1 MLRDQLLPLP
11 LAGAHQPQE
20 KDGPLHGSISH
31 ELYYTDALM
40 NNDAT
45 LLQAFRSG
53 DEAAFALLAE
63 RYHHAI
69 RTTCQRQAPLGEV
82 DDCVQAVFLV
92 LARRP
97 AVAARSPALLAWLHK
112 VAHFVCRDARRAATR
127 RHHTVTQAMR
137 PPTTGHPPETAVLEQ
152 LDSALM
158 CLEERQRAAVLLHAS
173 GSANDDIA
181 QSLGISSG
189 NASKLVQR
197 GLAALRDRLC
207 RSSTPI
213 GAAALM
219 TLITTQQATAAVAV
233 PITLSSLNSA
243 SIGASL
249 LAKGTVM
256 YLTLTATSTWIIAA
270 SLAATMCV
278 GGVVAGKV
286 LAQPPIS
293 PPPTSVVVTPEP
305 TPVPILSDPKPVPVL
320 SEWEKELDEK
330 LNQKL
335 VFNFVDT
342 DPTDLFLYLNQVS
355 GINIIIHPNA
365 KAKMKS
371 TLITLTSKDLTARE
385 TLNQLMPMLH
395 VRYMIIDQAVFITRL
410 PEDDQGVFEETEKS
424 LVEAQVVGS
433 AEQTPWGKGIV
444 AQLDQKVTMNFEDQN
459 LEDAFTFLR
468 QIAEINLRLDPKVLT
483 DKKTTVSI
491 GVKAMKL
498 RFVLNHIMR
507 LTNLRYVIIDQAVFI
522 TRLPED
528 DQGMFEKTEKSLA
541 EAKVVGSADQTPW
554 GKDILAQLDQEVTL
568 DFQDTSLEDVVD
580 FLQRTAKIN
589 LLLDPKV
596 VTDQSPTVT
605 IRVEAMKLRFA
616 LNHIMRLVNLRYQ
629 LRNEA
634 LFITTPETQKQTQ
647 AIQLKPEVIARDEV
661 PQMIKIRV
669 EGMRAENAV
678 GWISQGSG
686 IPIRVDPKLQEQR
699 LTFNFE
705 DIELTDV
712 LEFLAQTMNAEVKKI
727 EEDGG
732 GYLLTPKAP
741 AADREPALPAAAQ

>member
-1 MLRDQLLPLP
+1 MLRDQSLPLP
-11 LAGAHQPQE
+11 LTGANQRQE

-45 LLQAFRSG
+45 LLQAFCSG

-137 PPTTGHPPETAVLEQ
+137 PPTTGHQPETAVLEQ
-152 LDSALM
+152 LDSALL

-213 GAAALM
+213 GAATVL
-219 TLITTQQATAAVAV
+219 TLFTTKQAAAAVTV
-233 PITLSSLNSA
+233 PITLSSLSNA
-243 SIGASL
+243 SINATL

-256 YLTLTATSTWIIAA
+256 HLTLTATSTWIIAA
-270 SLAATMCV
+270 SLAATLCV

-286 LAQPPIS
+286 LAQPPVS

-330 LNQKL
+330 LSQKL

-342 DPTDLFLYLNQVS
+342 DPTDLFKFLNQVS

-371 TLITLTSKDLTARE
+371 TQITLTSKDLTARE

-395 VRYMIIDQAVFITRL
+395 VRYLIIDHAVF
-410 PEDDQGVFEETEKS
+410 V
-424 LVEAQVVGS
+424 
-433 AEQTPWGKGIV
+433 
-444 AQLDQKVTMNFEDQN
+444 
-459 LEDAFTFLR
+459 
-468 QIAEINLRLDPKVLT
+468 
-483 DKKTTVSI
+483 
-491 GVKAMKL
+491 
-498 RFVLNHIMR
+498 
-507 LTNLRYVIIDQAVFI
+507 

-528 DQGMFEKTEKSLA
+528 DQGMFEKTEKFLA
-541 EAKVVGSADQTPW
+541 EDKVVGSAEQTPRD
-554 GKDILAQLDQEVTL
+554 KENLAQLDQYVTL
-568 DFQDTSLEDVVD
+568 DFSDSNLVDVVS
-580 FLQRTAKIN
+580 FFQQTTRVNFILNQYIAAR
-589 LLLDPKV
+589 PPS
-596 VTDQSPTVT
+596 VTMK
-605 IRVEAMKLRFA
+605 VEAMKLRFA
-616 LNHIMRLVNLRYQ
+616 LNHLIRITNLRYQ
-629 LRNEA
+629 VRDEA
-634 LFITTPETQKQTQ
+634 VFITTPETQKQEQ
-647 AIQLKPEVIARDEV
+647 ALQLKPEVAARDV
-661 PQMIKIRV
+661 TPHLIKF
-669 EGMRAENAV
+669 NAREMLLKNAIK
-678 GWISQGSG
+678 WLSEGSG
-686 IPIRVDPKLQEQR
+686 VPIRVDPKLQKLIEQR
-699 LTFNFE
+699 ISFNF
-705 DIELTDV
+705 DDSELSKI
-712 LEFLAQTMNAEVKKI
+712 LELIAPTINAEVKKI

-732 GYLLTPKAP
+732 GYLLTPKAL
-741 AADREPALPAAAQ
+741 ATDQEPVVPAAAQ

>member
-11 LAGAHQPQE
+11 LTGANQRQE

-97 AVAARSPALLAWLHK
+97 AVAARSPSLLAWLHK

-256 YLTLTATSTWIIAA
+256 HLTVTATSTWIIAA
-270 SLAATMCV
+270 SLAATVCV

-286 LAQPPIS
+286 LAQPPVS

-305 TPVPILSDPKPVPVL
+305 TPVPILSDPKPVLVL
-320 SEWEKELDEK
+320 SEWEEELDEK
-330 LNQKL
+330 LSQKL
-335 VFNFVDT
+335 GYDVNENN
-342 DPTDLFLYLNQVS
+342 PENLFTTLRRIT
-355 GINIIIHPNA
+355 GISFIVHP
-365 KAKMKS
+365 KAEATMKA
-371 TLITLTSKDLTARE
+371 TPITLRSKDMTARE
-385 TLNQLMPMLH
+385 ALNELMPMLQ
-395 VRYMIIDQAVFITRL
+395 VRYLIIDQAVFVTLL
-410 PEDDQGVFEETEKS
+410 PEDDQG
-424 LVEAQVVGS
+424 L
-433 AEQTPWGKGIV
+433 
-444 AQLDQKVTMNFEDQN
+444 
-459 LEDAFTFLR
+459 
-468 QIAEINLRLDPKVLT
+468 
-483 DKKTTVSI
+483 
-491 GVKAMKL
+491 
-498 RFVLNHIMR
+498 
-507 LTNLRYVIIDQAVFI
+507 
-522 TRLPED
+522 
-528 DQGMFEKTEKSLA
+528 FEKTEKSL
-541 EAKVVGSADQTPW
+541 EELKTVGSADQTPW

-568 DFQDTSLEDVVD
+568 DFQDTRLEHVVG
-580 FLQRTAKIN
+580 FLQQTAKIN

-596 VTDQSPTVT
+596 LTDQSLAVTMRVEAMKLGFVLNHIMRLTNLRYVIIDQAAFITRLPEDDQGLFEKNEKSLAKAKVVGAADQTPWGKDILQKLDQEVTLNFEVTRLEEVVFFIRKATGITLLLDPKVLTDQSPTVT
-605 IRVEAMKLRFA
+605 MRVEAMKLRFV

-661 PQMIKIRV
+661 PQMIKLRV
-669 EGMRAENAV
+669 KGMRAENAV

-699 LTFNFE
+699 LTFDFE
-705 DIELTDV
+705 DIELADV
-712 LEFLAQTMNAEVKKI
+712 LEFLAQSMNAEVKKT

-732 GYLLTPKAP
+732 GYLLTPKVP
-741 AADREPALPAAAQ
+741 AADRKPALPPAAQ